1 MPSLSAWPA
10 HCAESCSITSLS
22 SARTTFD
29 ASSPSTCV
37 STMRDARTKL
47 SRTSSRFHVPRRRRA
62 ASTQSLCSPDSI
74 MTTGASLDERHAR
87 RLPADEICSQ
97 HGRST
102 LLELSGMELHEVA
115 HVRRCFA
122 GELAH
127 GVRHAIVTPLPSQLG
142 HGREMP
148 DEVLR
153 KPRLPKT
160 LAPRREWDA
169 AISDGPAERLRDRR
183 FVRYAVRG
191 RRGSP
196 LPHAPR

>member
-29 ASSPSTCV
+29 ASSPNTCV

-74 MTTGASLDERHAR
+74 MTTSASLDERHAR

-97 HGRST
+97 HGSASRHPAHWFESYTQRRRSRHPNSGRFDRRRSMASCCQSARFSSVRLVRVLSTAGSAPNRASTRT
-102 LLELSGMELHEVA
+102 LLSIA
-115 HVRRCFA
+115 S
-122 GELAH
+122 
-127 GVRHAIVTPLPSQLG
+127 HAARQSSSLG
-142 HGREMP
+142 IEFWQTTTG
-148 DEVLR
+148 
-153 KPRLPKT
+153 
-160 LAPRREWDA
+160 
-169 AISDGPAERLRDRR
+169 
-183 FVRYAVRG
+183 G
-191 RRGSP
+191 RRSCRRRGW
-196 LPHAPR
+196 RK